1 MPELLASTNGI
12 EVWHGD
18 SLDPDDVAEV
28 MGDRRADLLC
38 VDAPYSETTHQG
50 HKKGKLTAERAA
62 SFGAKN
68 PSAPIGRYASKSG
81 VADARSD
88 LDYPSWSPDDVRGFV
103 DLWSPLVSGWH
114 ATITDDILAPAW
126 RDAFAARDL
135 YTFAPLPWVEIGS
148 RVRMAG
154 DGPSCWT
161 CWVVVARPKARP
173 FAAWGTL
180 PGAYVAP
187 SENAQNRPNRITGG
201 KSLQL
206 MCRFISDYSK
216 RGQLVVDPCLGGGT
230 TAIAAR
236 MTGRRCIGVER
247 DRERAEL
254 CARLVR
260 GGRGEQLSLLDGVT
274 RGQEAPSA

>member
-1 MPELLASTNGI
+1 MAELLVSANGI

-18 SLDPDDVAEV
+18 SLDPNDVAQI

-38 VDAPYSETTHQG
+38 VDAPYSETTHAG
-50 HKKGKLTAERAA
+50 HRGGKITADRAA
-62 SFGAKN
+62 GFADGPVPQKGHRA
-68 PSAPIGRYASKSG
+68 AVARYAAKVSAGLKE
-81 VADARSD
+81 RSD
-88 LDYPSWSPDDVRGFV
+88 LDYAAWSPDDVRGCV
-103 DLWSPLVSGWH
+103 ELWSPLVSGWH
-114 ATITDDILAPAW
+114 ATITDDVLAPTW
-126 RDAFAARDL
+126 RDAFDARDL

-148 RVRMAG
+148 RVRMTG

-161 CWVVVARPKARP
+161 CWVVVARPKTRP
-173 FAAWGTL
+173 FSAWGTL

-187 SENAQNRPNRITGG
+187 AENAQNRPERITGG

-254 CARLVR
+254 CARLVNSR
-260 GGRGEQLSLLDGVT
+260 HEQASLF
-274 RGQEAPSA
+274 

>member
-1 MPELLASTNGI
+1 MAELLVSTNGI

-18 SLDPDDVAEV
+18 SLDPDDVAEI

-38 VDAPYSETTHQG
+38 VDAPYSETTHAG
-50 HKKGKLTAERAA
+50 HRGGKITADRAA
-62 SFGAKN
+62 GFAGGPVPQKGHRA
-68 PSAPIGRYASKSG
+68 AVARYAAKVSAGLKE
-81 VADARSD
+81 RSD
-88 LDYPSWSPDDVRGFV
+88 LDYAAWSPDDVRGFV
-103 DLWSPLVSGWH
+103 ELWSPLVSGWH
-114 ATITDDILAPAW
+114 ATITDDILAPTW

-148 RVRMAG
+148 RVRMTG

-161 CWVVVARPKARP
+161 CWVVVARPKTRP
-173 FAAWGTL
+173 FSAWGTL

-187 SENAQNRPNRITGG
+187 AENAQNRPERITGG

-206 MCRFISDYSK
+206 MCRLISDYSR

-254 CARLVR
+254 CARLVDR
-260 GGRGEQLSLLDGVT
+260 RHEQASLF
-274 RGQEAPSA
+274 